1 LDLTFDNIIPE
12 NITANYISSSPL
24 WNNQFCFKEKEYYL
38 IRSISGK
45 GKSTLINILSG
56 KNVNYNGTQHHN
68 KSNCEN
74 FNAEKWIQVRKNE
87 IALVNQD
94 LKLIDH
100 LTVMENLILKLELT
114 AFVNNNIINDYLI
127 KLGIEELKDKKCCF
141 LSMGQL
147 QRVAIIRGLLQ
158 PFKWILLDEPFSHL
172 DQENKNI
179 ALELII
185 NSAKKQNAGI
195 VLTTLAIKEEL
206 NLFKAIDL

>member
-1 LDLTFDNIIPE
+1 MDLTFNNIIPE
-12 NITANYISSSPL
+12 NITANYVSSSPL

-56 KNVNYNGTQHHN
+56 KNINYNGTQFH
-68 KSNCEN
+68 KQSNCGN

-100 LTVMENLILKLELT
+100 LTVQENLLLKLELT

-195 VLTTLAIKEEL
+195 VLTTLAINEEL